1 MYYPEH
7 WDKNLW
13 KDDIQ
18 RMKQAGISV
27 VRVGEFSWNKI
38 EPEEGKYTFVFW
50 DEFLNLCTEEKMN
63 VLFETPTATPPAWLT
78 DKYPEVLNARK
89 DGVLYRHGARRHYNY
104 ILRMRIRP

>member
-1 MYYPEH
+1 
-7 WDKNLW
+7 
-13 KDDIQ
+13 
-18 RMKQAGISV
+18 
-27 VRVGEFSWNKI
+27 
-38 EPEEGKYTFVFW
+38 
-50 DEFLNLCTEEKMN
+50 MN